1 MAKEAIIAPE
11 FHPAFARLVLYDDM
25 AQAVIFFPAI
35 FPTCARAVQRGHR
48 FGKR

>member
-11 FHPAFARLVLYDDM
+11 FHPAFARLVLNDDM